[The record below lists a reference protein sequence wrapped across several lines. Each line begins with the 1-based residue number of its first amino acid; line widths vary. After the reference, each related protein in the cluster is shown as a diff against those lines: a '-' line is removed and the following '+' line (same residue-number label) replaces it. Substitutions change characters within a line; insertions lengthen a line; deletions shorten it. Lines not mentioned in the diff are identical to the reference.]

1 MARARQSPEELLA
14 KLSELSSLPDRTA
27 QVALVKSALADRS
40 ARVVAKAA
48 TLCSEQ
54 ALRELTPELKEAY
67 SRFLVDAVK
76 RDPQCLAKQSI
87 TRALVELDCS
97 DVEFFQRGIRYHQ
110 LEPVWGGSVDT
121 AVEVR
126 SSCAMGLVASGYWR
140 ALPEVTALLADKE
153 VRVREGA
160 ARAISC
166 GNPQAAEVLL
176 RFKVLTG
183 DKESAVI
190 GECFTGL
197 MAIAA
202 DESVSFVAEHLRNDN
217 DEIRDFA
224 ALALGESR
232 HPEAVA
238 HLKSAWD
245 TAELDQDFRI
255 VLIRAAAVHRSDAAF
270 EWLLSLIENDRK
282 KFADAAVDALAVYE
296 RNTKLAAQIQQAL
309 ANRKK
314 APPDR

>member
-54 ALRELTPELKEAY
+54 ALRELTPEIKEAY
-67 SRFLVDAVK
+67 SRLLVDAVK

-97 DVEFFQRGIRYHQ
+97 DVEFFQHGIRYHQ

-202 DESVSFVAEHLRNDN
+202 DECVSFVAEHLRNDN

-296 RNTKLAAQIQQAL
+296 RNTKLAAQIHQAL
-309 ANRKK
+309 ANRQK
-314 APPDR
+314 APPDS